1 MNARGLCDLG
11 VSINLI
17 SRSMFKKLCVG
28 DSKPTT
34 ILLQLADHSV
44 ARLDEIIKDVLV
56 QVRSLIFLVEFINL
70 DFELDLEV
78 LFILG
83 YPFLA
88 TIWALI
94 DVLAGQLTM

>member
-11 VSINLI
+11 VSINLM
-17 SRSMFKKLCVG
+17 SRSMFKKLGVG

-56 QVRSLIFLVEFINL
+56 QVGSLIFLEEFIIL
-70 DFELDLEV
+70 DIELDLEV

-88 TIWALI
+88 TRGALI
-94 DVLAGQLTM
+94 DVLAG